1 MQENGKI
8 LEKHTKKVEE
18 ILGKAAFLPLFFHLL
33 QNLKGDFIKKLQKL
47 DGKYILYVKNDEKM
61 QKTNI

>member
-8 LEKHTKKVEE
+8 LEKYIKKRR
-18 ILGKAAFLPLFFHLL
+18 KFFEKQYFFRFFYLL

-47 DGKYILYVKNDEKM
+47 DDKYILYVKNDEKM
-61 QKTNI
+61 KKTNI